1 VVISIAAQVSFAAMD
16 AARRL
21 QERSSMIRHL
31 APEDFEFFRRIR
43 LEALRAEP
51 AVFASSAEDWE
62 KLPDEEWR
70 RRLTV
75 NAVFVDFIEG
85 EPVAIMGLIRQSA
98 SKMAHRATIV
108 MVYVR
113 KDRRGAGHAQALL
126 DALVRHACE
135 AGIRQLELAVSA
147 ENPAAIRFY
156 RREGFVEAG
165 RIAGGTIHE
174 GREIDEILMTRHID
188 RGSSS
193 F

>member
-1 VVISIAAQVSFAAMD
+1 M
-16 AARRL
+16 RL
-21 QERSSMIRHL
+21 GFSRKGPCMIRHL
-31 APEDFEFFRRIR
+31 SPEDFDVFRRIR

-62 KLPDEEWR
+62 NLPDEEWR

-75 NAVFVDFIEG
+75 NSVLVDFHEE
-85 EPVAIMGLIRQSA
+85 EPIAIMGLVRQTA
-98 SKMAHRATIV
+98 SKMAHRATII

-113 KDRRGAGHAQALL
+113 KDRRGGGHAKALL
-126 DALVRHACE
+126 EAIVCHARE

-174 GREIDEILMTRHID
+174 GREIDEILMMRRID
-188 RGSSS
+188 GEAV
-193 F
+193 